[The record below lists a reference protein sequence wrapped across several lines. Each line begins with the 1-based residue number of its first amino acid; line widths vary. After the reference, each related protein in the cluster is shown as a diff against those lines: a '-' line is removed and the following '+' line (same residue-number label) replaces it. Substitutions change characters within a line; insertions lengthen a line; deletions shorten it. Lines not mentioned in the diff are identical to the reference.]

1 MILDGILYVLW
12 LLMIVAL
19 VFFGFCAL
27 LVFLVTIALIVR
39 GIRELR
45 NQKCPC
51 DSVEAPGTHSD
62 AEDDELPFS
71 DFEEQE

>member
-1 MILDGILYVLW
+1 MIDGILYVLW

-19 VFFGFCAL
+19 AFFGFCVL
-27 LVFLVTIALIVR
+27 LIFLVTIALIVR

-45 NQKCPC
+45 KQKCPC
-51 DSVEAPGTHSD
+51 DSAEAPGTHSD

-71 DFEEQE
+71 DFEEAE